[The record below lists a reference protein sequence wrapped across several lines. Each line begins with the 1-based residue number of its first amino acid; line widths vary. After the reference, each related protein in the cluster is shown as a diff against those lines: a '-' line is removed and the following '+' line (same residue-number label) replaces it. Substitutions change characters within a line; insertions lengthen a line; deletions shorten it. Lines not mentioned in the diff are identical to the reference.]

1 MKMKVEIGAKNCLY
15 PLPTTLIGALVNDK
29 PNYITIA
36 HVGIMDL
43 GSISLGMGKAHYTN
57 AGIRKNG
64 TFSVN
69 IPSVKM
75 VKETDYCGL
84 VSGKTKDKSGV
95 FKTFYGKLK
104 TAPMIDQCSI
114 NMECKLIKT
123 VDFPTHNVFV
133 GQIEATYCDEAVL
146 SEGTVDFEKVQPIL
160 FVMNDRSYW
169 KLGTRFAKAWNVGK
183 SLIDEHVLEK

>member
-1 MKMKVEIGAKNCLY
+1 MKIGLGAKNCLY
-15 PLPTTLIGALVNDK
+15 PLPTTLVGALVNGK

-43 GSISLGMGKAHYTN
+43 GSVSLGMSKVHYTN
-57 AGIRKNG
+57 AGIKANG

-75 VKETDYCGL
+75 VKETDHCGL
-84 VSGKTKDKSGV
+84 VSGKTEDKSAL

-104 TAPMIDQCSI
+104 SAPMIEECAV
-114 NMECKLIKT
+114 NMECELIKT
-123 VDFPTHNVFV
+123 IDFPTHDVFI
-133 GQIEATYCDEAVL
+133 GKIAATYCDEAVL
-146 SEGTVDFEKVQPIL
+146 TEGIVDFGKVQPIL

-169 KLGTRFAKAWNVGK
+169 KLGDKFAKAWDVGK
-183 SLIDEHVLEK
+183 ELE

>member
-1 MKMKVEIGAKNCLY
+1 MKIDVGAKNCLY
-15 PLPTTLIGALVNDK
+15 PMPTTLVGALVNGK

-43 GSISLGMGKAHYTN
+43 GSVSLGMSKAHHTN
-57 AGIRKNG
+57 IGIKSNG

-75 VKETDYCGL
+75 VKETDHCGL
-84 VSGKTKDKSGV
+84 VSGKTKDKSAL

-104 TAPMIDQCSI
+104 SAPMIEECTI
-114 NMECKLIKT
+114 NMECELIKT
-123 VDFPTHNVFV
+123 VDFPSHDVFI
-133 GQIEATYCDEAVL
+133 GRIANTYCDEAVL
-146 SEGTVDFEKVQPIL
+146 TEGAVDFSKVKPIL

-169 KLGTRFAKAWNVGK
+169 QLGDKIAKAWDVGK
-183 SLIDEHVLEK
+183 NFK